1 MHLILRRRDT
11 KPWNIYEGTRARRRS
26 LSAGDPG
33 RSADRVRTNGRVVP
47 LLIAAAGD
55 LIQSRNRCVGQL
67 STGDA
72 DNRCTGRLIRAIRY
86 RECRMTADTGWH
98 SM

>member
-1 MHLILRRRDT
+1 M
-11 KPWNIYEGTRARRRS
+11 KVRAHGVEVCQREIQ
-26 LSAGDPG
+26 
-33 RSADRVRTNGRVVP
+33 ADLQTRVRTNGRVVP

-86 RECRMTADTGWH
+86 RECRMTADTAWH

>member
-1 MHLILRRRDT
+1 MKVHACGVEVCQQEIQ
-11 KPWNIYEGTRARRRS
+11 
-26 LSAGDPG
+26 
-33 RSADRVRTNGRVVP
+33 ADLHRLWANGRVVP

-86 RECRMTADTGWH
+86 
-98 SM
+98 